1 MQILGYACINTALS
15 KNGVSVNRG
24 MIRRTFDAK
33 GLPLCGELAEKNL
46 IDLLSIITWNY
57 NNGVSNYR
65 MSSDMFP
72 WMSEY
77 DLTDLPNF
85 HYTIQPILEAIG
97 DSVLELKQKVSFH
110 PGQFD
115 CLASPNPDIVRKT
128 IFDLEQHNRIMDLMR
143 LPANPLFN
151 INIHVGGVYGDKAS
165 TLDRFAQ
172 NFALLSENLRNRLT
186 VENDDTKNGYRVED
200 LMYLHQRIGV
210 PIVFDTLHWQ
220 CNPGEL
226 SYQSAFEFA
235 HTTWRDVIPEI
246 HHSSS
251 KRTHEDPTSPIKA
264 HADFLYERAETFGT
278 TVYVTIESKA
288 KEQALLRYKEEF
300 VKEEVLA

>member
-1 MQILGYACINTALS
+1 MQILGYACINTELS

-24 MIRRTFDAK
+24 MIRRTFDTS

-46 IDLLSIITWNY
+46 IDLLSVLTWNY
-57 NNGVSNYR
+57 NNSVSNYR

-77 DLTDLPNF
+77 ALEDLPNF
-85 HYTIQPILEAIG
+85 HYSIQPILEAVG
-97 DSVLELKQKVSFH
+97 DSVLEFGHKISFH

-115 CLASPNPDIVRKT
+115 CLASPNPDIVSKT
-128 IFDLEQHNRIMDLMR
+128 IFDLEQHARIMDLMR

-151 INIHVGGVYGDKAS
+151 INIHVGGIYGDKVA
-165 TLDRFAQ
+165 TIDRFAK
-172 NFALLSENLRNRLT
+172 NFEGLSESLRSRLT
-186 VENDDTKNGYRVED
+186 IENDDTKNGYRVED
-200 LMYLHQRIGV
+200 LILLHQRIGV

-226 SYQSAFEFA
+226 SYQSAFELA
-235 HTTWRDVIPEI
+235 HTTWHDVIPEI

-251 KRTHEDPTSPIKA
+251 KRTYEDPTAPMKA
-264 HADFLYERAETFGT
+264 HADYLYEKAETFEH
-278 TVYVTIESKA
+278 TVYVTVESKA
-288 KEQALLRYKEEF
+288 KEQAVLQYREKF
-300 VKEEVLA
+300 VKEKVLV